1 MIRLV
6 FDFSLYEL
14 APPPKRRVFSTV
26 VTPFLLLQIFTI
38 ILRDWSIT
46 KAWRKSRCY
55 LTTYA
60 LKLLMHEVF
69 YCTLLSVRTKVAETG
84 LIFQHTEYWEPLFQ
98 CSSLTE
104 WSPWILTW
112 AFSHWVYSSQGKWGN
127 PFQLTILKNVIL
139 FYM

>member
-14 APPPKRRVFSTV
+14 APLPKRRVFFTV

-84 LIFQHTEYWEPLFQ
+84 LIFQHTKYWEPLFQ
-98 CSSLTE
+98 RSSLTE

-127 PFQLTILKNVIL
+127 PFQLTI
-139 FYM
+139 

>member
-55 LTTYA
+55 STTYA
-60 LKLLMHEVF
+60 LKLLIHEVF

-84 LIFQHTEYWEPLFQ
+84 LIFQHTKYWEPLFQ

-112 AFSHWVYSSQGKWGN
+112 AFSHWVYSSQGKWGT
-127 PFQLTILKNVIL
+127 PFQLTI
-139 FYM
+139 

>member
-55 LTTYA
+55 STTYA
-60 LKLLMHEVF
+60 LKLLIHEVF

-84 LIFQHTEYWEPLFQ
+84 LIFNTLNTENYFFSAHPWLNGHPEFLLELFLTEYIPVKENEVLLF
-98 CSSLTE
+98 
-104 WSPWILTW
+104 
-112 AFSHWVYSSQGKWGN
+112 N
-127 PFQLTILKNVIL
+127 
-139 FYM
+139 